1 MLAAAA
7 VRSDTSTR
15 RLAVRSIIDSTDV
28 ETQEDIRARLLARG
42 FDVTQATIS
51 RDLDAVGAVRVKVN
65 GHSMYRLS
73 VGDDDDGSL
82 AALRSV
88 VDEFVQSIAISGN
101 LIVLRVPPGVAHL
114 VAARIDG
121 AFVDGV
127 LGTVAGDDTIM
138 VIADE
143 ATGAAAVSAR
153 IEGTEE
159 R

>member
-1 MLAAAA
+1 M
-7 VRSDTSTR
+7 RSDTATR
-15 RLAVRSIIDSTDV
+15 RRAVRSIVDSSDT
-28 ETQEDIRARLLARG
+28 ETQEDIRAELTARG

-51 RDLDAVGAVRVKVN
+51 RDLDSVGAVRVKVN
-65 GHSMYRLS
+65 GHSVYRLS
-73 VGDDDDGSL
+73 VGDDDDSSL

-88 VDEFVQSIAISGN
+88 VDEFVQSVAISGN

-114 VAARIDG
+114 VAGRIDG
-121 AFVDGV
+121 ASVDGV

-143 ATGAAAVSAR
+143 ATGAGVVSAR
-153 IEGTEE
+153 IEGTEK